1 MLNLMPHFKR
11 VFSSG
16 SLQAAIGND
25 KDSITTTIAYHL
37 NLRGPAITV
46 QTSSSTSLVAVC
58 VACQSLLTWQCDMA
72 IAGGVTLGPPAK
84 TGYLSQEGGI
94 TAADGHCRAFSDNSS
109 GFVPGTGAGL
119 VVLKRV
125 DEALR
130 DGDNIYAV
138 IKGFAVNND
147 GSEDQLYRAERGCPS
162 ARHCSGTAVG
172 RFDTAGYHLC
182 GSPRYR
188 YAFGR
193 SVEFSALSQAF
204 AGASQKQYCALGSVK
219 TNIGHLDTAAGVA
232 GLIKTALAVQRE

>member
-84 TGYLSQEGGI
+84 PL
-94 TAADGHCRAFSDNSS
+94 
-109 GFVPGTGAGL
+109 L
-119 VVLKRV
+119 
-125 DEALR
+125 
-130 DGDNIYAV
+130 
-138 IKGFAVNND
+138 
-147 GSEDQLYRAERGCPS
+147 
-162 ARHCSGTAVG
+162 
-172 RFDTAGYHLC
+172 
-182 GSPRYR
+182 
-188 YAFGR
+188 
-193 SVEFSALSQAF
+193 
-204 AGASQKQYCALGSVK
+204 
-219 TNIGHLDTAAGVA
+219 VA
-232 GLIKTALAVQRE
+232 GRWDHRRRWPLSGVFR

>member
-109 GFVPGTGAGL
+109 GFVPGTGAGWW
-119 VVLKRV
+119 
-125 DEALR
+125 
-130 DGDNIYAV
+130 
-138 IKGFAVNND
+138 
-147 GSEDQLYRAERGCPS
+147 C
-162 ARHCSGTAVG
+162 
-172 RFDTAGYHLC
+172 
-182 GSPRYR
+182 
-188 YAFGR
+188 
-193 SVEFSALSQAF
+193 
-204 AGASQKQYCALGSVK
+204 
-219 TNIGHLDTAAGVA
+219 
-232 GLIKTALAVQRE
+232 